1 MRTAAL
7 LTGLGV
13 ALAGCVPAGP
23 RTTVSGTVH
32 YVVGR
37 PYQVGGVWRYPRE
50 RFDGEET
57 GLATIDRR
65 TDGITADGEAV
76 DPTAMTAAHP
86 TLQLPSV
93 VRVTNL
99 DNGYQVLVRVNDRGP
114 ADPGRVIALSPRA
127 MALLRPADPHAA
139 RLRVD
144 VMPGESLR
152 LASDLGGAESPRLA
166 LAVVPLG
173 DVATQPLPPPPGVRQ
188 AAHVRRAV
196 TNPVAARN
204 AAPDVAPVPL
214 RLPEMVT
221 RVAPH
226 PGSLYVEIASFS
238 HAEYAALLQGRLAS
252 IGAQVVLDYNA
263 PRDASYRVRVGPL
276 AGTAAADATLARV
289 IAAGQG
295 DARIVVQ

>member
-7 LTGLGV
+7 LVGLGV
-13 ALAGCVPAGP
+13 ALSGCVPPGTRNMASGP
-23 RTTVSGTVH
+23 LH
-32 YVVGR
+32 YVIGR
-37 PYQVGGVWRYPRE
+37 PYQAGGVWRYPRE

-57 GLATIDRR
+57 GLATIDTR
-65 TDGITADGEAV
+65 TGGITADGEAV
-76 DPTAMTAAHP
+76 DPTAMAAAHP

-99 DNGYQVLVRVNDRGP
+99 DNGYQALVRVNDRGP

-139 RLRVD
+139 HVRVD
-144 VMPGESLR
+144 VMPSESLQ
-152 LASDLGGAESPRLA
+152 LAADLGGAESPRLA
-166 LAVVPLG
+166 LVMVPLG
-173 DVATQPLPPPPGVRQ
+173 DVVAQPLPVPPGATQAPRLRQ
-188 AAHVRRAV
+188 AAAK
-196 TNPVAARN
+196 PVPQGMV
-204 AAPDVAPVPL
+204 PDVAPVPL
-214 RLPEMVT
+214 RLPETVT

-226 PGSLYVEIASFS
+226 PGNLYVEVASFG

-276 AGTAAADATLARV
+276 PGAAAADATLARV